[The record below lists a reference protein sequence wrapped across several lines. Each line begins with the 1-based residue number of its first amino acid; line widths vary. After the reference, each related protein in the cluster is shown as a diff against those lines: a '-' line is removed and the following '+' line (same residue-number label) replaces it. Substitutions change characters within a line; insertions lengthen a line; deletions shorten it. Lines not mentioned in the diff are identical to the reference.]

1 MSQCTDRYWVSA
13 EGEDP
18 RAAEWRQKIGLD
30 YSMPD
35 YNTSKIDASKMGE
48 HLAKMLTNLD
58 RNKNQPHYKQ
68 LIGYILCKQ
77 IPNLDN
83 CIVKNFKIQDIS
95 KQGNAITIG
104 LKAWLEP
111 NQARISSK
119 DVVLE
124 FVNGV
129 SKSINA
135 NELLA
140 ALSRYVR

>member
-1 MSQCTDRYWVSA
+1 MST

-35 YNTSKIDASKMGE
+35 YSTSKIDASKMGD

-77 IPNLDN
+77 IPSLDN
-83 CIVKNFKIQDIS
+83 CTVKNFKIQNIS
-95 KQGNAITIG
+95 KQGNTITIG
-104 LKAWLEP
+104 LKTWLES
-111 NQARISSK
+111 NHAHISSTNL
-119 DVVLE
+119 D
-124 FVNGV
+124 FVFVDGV
-129 SKSINA
+129 SENINT
-135 NELLA
+135 NEFFVT
-140 ALSRYVR
+140 LSRYVR